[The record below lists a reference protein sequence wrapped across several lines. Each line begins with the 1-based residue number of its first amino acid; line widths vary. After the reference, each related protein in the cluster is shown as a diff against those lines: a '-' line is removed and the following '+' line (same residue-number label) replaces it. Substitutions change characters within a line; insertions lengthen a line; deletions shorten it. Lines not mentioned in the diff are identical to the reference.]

1 MRCRPHQGHR
11 PRGSP
16 SQSKSFK
23 SIQKSNHSDRGV
35 NSGKCD
41 KIVIPAK
48 FKVNNYVMHCVKKE
62 RTIIRGLDCTV
73 QKEKL
78 EGWNPS
84 TIHRRKHP
92 DHQGAVFCLWVHCR
106 AMTRNMDQ
114 VNKASRHSSSA
125 SFTQIHWFW
134 CHVEHN
140 DVSQVR
146 LMAPLLRAPVT
157 WGPSGSAFH
166 PPV

>member
-1 MRCRPHQGHR
+1 MQKEKQRSIRIKCLENSIYSINIYLSDFKKPCKYLCWWYIGQKVLISNLKLKLPSENAKRTNQTGTMRCRPHQGHR

-62 RTIIRGLDCTV
+62 HTIIRGLDCTV

-78 EGWNPS
+78 EG
-84 TIHRRKHP
+84 
-92 DHQGAVFCLWVHCR
+92 
-106 AMTRNMDQ
+106 
-114 VNKASRHSSSA
+114 
-125 SFTQIHWFW
+125 
-134 CHVEHN
+134 
-140 DVSQVR
+140 
-146 LMAPLLRAPVT
+146 
-157 WGPSGSAFH
+157 
-166 PPV
+166 